1 MQIFLVFFA
10 FLRIICHS
18 THRGN
23 EGETCG
29 RPAKDPRKNER
40 CVDTRERKCER
51 VNTQLLFETQYTKKS
66 VPTLSE
72 SGTQGYSTSGDDVAT
87 RNQ

>member
-29 RPAKDPRKNER
+29 RPAKDPRK
-40 CVDTRERKCER
+40 TREKMSG
-51 VNTQLLFETQYTKKS
+51 VWTQ
-66 VPTLSE
+66 E
-72 SGTQGYSTSGDDVAT
+72 SGSVNA
-87 RNQ
+87 

>member
-23 EGETCG
+23 EGETCD
-29 RPAKDPRKNER
+29 DPRK
-40 CVDTRERKCER
+40 TREKMSG
-51 VNTQLLFETQYTKKS
+51 VWTQ
-66 VPTLSE
+66 E
-72 SGTQGYSTSGDDVAT
+72 SGSVNA
-87 RNQ
+87 